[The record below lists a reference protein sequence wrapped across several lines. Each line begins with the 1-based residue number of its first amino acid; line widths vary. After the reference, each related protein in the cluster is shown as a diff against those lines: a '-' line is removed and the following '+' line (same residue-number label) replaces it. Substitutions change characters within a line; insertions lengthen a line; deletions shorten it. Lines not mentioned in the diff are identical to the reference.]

1 MLVGSCHGAMV
12 PADHLVAG
20 HSPPRVYAVQMAES
34 SSVLQHSYLQLAQ
47 QVRRDIAQQRYAP
60 GERLPSVRALAAAQ
74 GVSVA
79 TVVRCYRHLEALGA
93 VQARHKSGMYVAEP
107 DARRAA
113 HGEGAGAGLRDA
125 RRTSVRAQSAPPPV
139 EFDRLVSL
147 EHRMTQLYSLTTQQ
161 PLQWGLHLA
170 NAAPAW
176 YPTDAL
182 ARIAQRLLRSQP
194 EMLGAYP
201 TGSGLP
207 ALRTEL
213 AGWMVTYGLDLQPE
227 ELLVTNG
234 STEALNV
241 ALRAVTRPGDAVVVE
256 SPVYFGLLQMLGN
269 LGLRAIELPCTPGEG
284 MSLEALEYALEH
296 QSGVRAVVAMPNFQ
310 NPLGHVMPDRNKR
323 RLLRL
328 VEQHDLALIED
339 DVFGDLSH
347 TPHRPQPVKA
357 WDRHGRV
364 IYCGSSSKSLAPA
377 FRLGW
382 ASGGR
387 WHARMESL
395 KLSTSLAAPWLE
407 QAVMSEFLRSGGL
420 QPHLRRLRER
430 LAQTTPRAAEA
441 VRKHFPAGTRVHSPA
456 GGWWLWL
463 ELPEPVDTLALLR
476 LAVAQGMAFT
486 PGALFSTTAKYA
498 SYLRLNIARPWTRE
512 LEQAVRQL
520 GRLAASMR

>member
-1 MLVGSCHGAMV
+1 MPSKPSV
-12 PADHLVAG
+12 P
-20 HSPPRVYAVQMAES
+20 
-34 SSVLQHSYLQLAQ
+34 QHSYLQLAQ
-47 QVRRDIAQQRYAP
+47 QVRRDIGQRRYAP
-60 GERLPSVRALAAAQ
+60 GERLPSVRALAAAR

-79 TVVRCYRHLEALGA
+79 TAVRCYRHLEALGV

-107 DARRAA
+107 GAVPAGPA
-113 HGEGAGAGLRDA
+113 MGAGRAGA
-125 RRTSVRAQSAPPPV
+125 EERRVVAPPSPPPPV

-147 EHRMTQLYSLTTQQ
+147 EHRMTQLYALTTQR

-182 ARIAQRLLRSQP
+182 ARIAQRLLRAQP
-194 EMLGAYP
+194 EMLGTYP

-213 AGWMVTYGLDLQPE
+213 AGWMATYGLDLQPE

-269 LGLRAIELPCTPGEG
+269 LGLRAIELPCTPHEG

-296 QSGVRAVVAMPNFQ
+296 QEGGVRAVVAMPNFQ
-310 NPLGHVMPDRNKR
+310 NPLGHAMPDRNKR

-347 TPHRPQPVKA
+347 TGQRPQPVKA

-364 IYCGSSSKSLAPA
+364 IYCGSSSKSVAPA

-382 ASGGR
+382 TSGGR

-407 QAVMSEFLRSGGL
+407 QAVMAEFMRTGGL

-430 LAQTTPRAAEA
+430 LAQTTPRAIEA
-441 VRKHFPAGTRVHSPA
+441 VQKHFPAGTRVHSPA

-463 ELPEPVDTLALLR
+463 ELPAPVDSLALLR
-476 LAVAQGMAFT
+476 VAVAHGIAFT

-512 LEQAVRQL
+512 LEQALRQL
-520 GRLAASMR
+520 GRLAQGMQ

>member
-1 MLVGSCHGAMV
+1 MV
-12 PADHLVAG
+12 PAGHPAGG
-20 HSPPRVYAVQMAES
+20 HSLPGVYAAQMAPS
-34 SSVLQHSYLQLAQ
+34 TSVPQHSYLQLAQ
-47 QVRRDIAQQRYAP
+47 QVRRDITLKRYAP

-74 GVSVA
+74 GVSAA
-79 TVVRCYRHLEALGA
+79 TVVRCYRHLEALGM
-93 VQARHKSGMYVAEP
+93 VQARHKSGTYVAEP
-107 DARRAA
+107 APVRAA
-113 HGEGAGAGLRDA
+113 PGAKDGADPSGGPGLQA
-125 RRTSVRAQSAPPPV
+125 RARPAVPPPV

-147 EHRMTQLYSLTTQQ
+147 EHRMTQLYALTTQQ

-176 YPTDAL
+176 YPTEAL

-194 EMLGAYP
+194 EMLGTYP

-213 AGWMVTYGLDLQPE
+213 AGWMATYGLDLQPD

-382 ASGGR
+382 TSGGR

-407 QAVMSEFLRSGGL
+407 QAVMAEFMRSGGL

-463 ELPEPVDTLALLR
+463 QLPEPVDSLALLQR
-476 LAVAQGMAFT
+476 AVAQGMAFT
-486 PGALFSTTAKYA
+486 PGALFSTSAKYA

-520 GRLAASMR
+520 GRLAAGVP

>member
-1 MLVGSCHGAMV
+1 MPKNPSV
-12 PADHLVAG
+12 P
-20 HSPPRVYAVQMAES
+20 
-34 SSVLQHSYLQLAQ
+34 QHSYLQLAQ
-47 QVRRDIAQQRYAP
+47 QVRRDIAQRRYAP
-60 GERLPSVRALAAAQ
+60 GERLPSVRSLAAAQ

-107 DARRAA
+107 SASPARAGGAATPARAGADRAA
-113 HGEGAGAGLRDA
+113 PA
-125 RRTSVRAQSAPPPV
+125 PPV

-147 EHRMTQLYSLTTQQ
+147 EHRMTQLYALTTQQ

-176 YPTDAL
+176 YPTEAL

-207 ALRTEL
+207 ELRAEL
-213 AGWMVTYGLDLQPE
+213 AGWMATYGLDLQPD

-241 ALRAVTRPGDAVVVE
+241 ALRAVARPGDAVVVE

-310 NPLGHVMPDRNKR
+310 NPLGHTMPDRNKR

-407 QAVMSEFLRSGGL
+407 QAVMADFLRTGGL

-441 VRKHFPAGTRVHSPA
+441 VRKYFPAGTRVHSPA

-463 ELPEPVDTLALLR
+463 ELPEPVDALALLR
-476 LAVAQGMAFT
+476 LAVAQGIAFT
-486 PGALFSTTAKYA
+486 PGALFSTHTAKYA

-512 LEQAVRQL
+512 LEQAVRRL
-520 GRLAASMR
+520 GQLAAGEPAGGV

>member
-1 MLVGSCHGAMV
+1 
-12 PADHLVAG
+12 
-20 HSPPRVYAVQMAES
+20 MAES

-113 HGEGAGAGLRDA
+113 HGEGAGAGLRGA

>member
-1 MLVGSCHGAMV
+1 MV
-12 PADHLVAG
+12 PAGHPLGG
-20 HSPPRVYAVQMAES
+20 HSLPGVYAVQMAPS
-34 SSVLQHSYLQLAQ
+34 ISVLQHSYLQLAQ
-47 QVRRDIAQQRYAP
+47 QLRRDVTLKRYAP

-79 TVVRCYRHLEALGA
+79 TVVRCYRHLEALGV

-107 DARRAA
+107 APVRAA
-113 HGEGAGAGLRDA
+113 PGAKDGAGPSGGPGLHA
-125 RRTSVRAQSAPPPV
+125 RARPAVPPPV

-147 EHRMTQLYSLTTQQ
+147 EHRMTQLYALTTQQ

-176 YPTDAL
+176 YPTEAL

-213 AGWMVTYGLDLQPE
+213 AGWMATYGLDLQPD

-284 MSLEALEYALEH
+284 ISLEALEYALEH

-328 VEQHDLALIED
+328 MEQHDLALIED

-382 ASGGR
+382 TSGGR

-407 QAVMSEFLRSGGL
+407 QAVMAEFMRSGGL

-463 ELPEPVDTLALLR
+463 QLPEPVDSLALLQR
-476 LAVAQGMAFT
+476 AVAQGMAFT
-486 PGALFSTTAKYA
+486 PGALFSTSAKYA

-520 GRLAASMR
+520 GQMAADVR

>member
-1 MLVGSCHGAMV
+1 MV
-12 PADHLVAG
+12 PAGHPLGG
-20 HSPPRVYAVQMAES
+20 HSLPGVYAVQMAPS
-34 SSVLQHSYLQLAQ
+34 TSVLQHSYLQLAQ
-47 QVRRDIAQQRYAP
+47 QVRRDITLKRYAP

-79 TVVRCYRHLEALGA
+79 TVVRCYRHLEALGV

-107 DARRAA
+107 APVRAA
-113 HGEGAGAGLRDA
+113 PGAKDGADPSGGPGLQA
-125 RRTSVRAQSAPPPV
+125 RARPAVPPPV

-147 EHRMTQLYSLTTQQ
+147 EHRMTQLYALTTQQ

-176 YPTDAL
+176 YPTEAL

-213 AGWMVTYGLDLQPE
+213 AGWMATYGLDLQPD

-382 ASGGR
+382 TSGGR

-407 QAVMSEFLRSGGL
+407 QAVMAEFMRSGGL

-441 VRKHFPAGTRVHSPA
+441 VR
-456 GGWWLWL
+456 
-463 ELPEPVDTLALLR
+463 
-476 LAVAQGMAFT
+476 
-486 PGALFSTTAKYA
+486 
-498 SYLRLNIARPWTRE
+498 
-512 LEQAVRQL
+512 
-520 GRLAASMR
+520 

>member
-1 MLVGSCHGAMV
+1 MPKNPSV
-12 PADHLVAG
+12 P
-20 HSPPRVYAVQMAES
+20 
-34 SSVLQHSYLQLAQ
+34 QHSYLQLAQ
-47 QVRRDIAQQRYAP
+47 QVRRDIAQRRYAP
-60 GERLPSVRALAAAQ
+60 GERLPSVRSLAAAQ

-107 DARRAA
+107 SASPARADGAATPACAGADRAA
-113 HGEGAGAGLRDA
+113 PA
-125 RRTSVRAQSAPPPV
+125 PPV

-147 EHRMTQLYSLTTQQ
+147 EHRMTQLYALTTQQ

-176 YPTDAL
+176 YPTEAL

-207 ALRTEL
+207 ALRAEL
-213 AGWMVTYGLDLQPE
+213 AAWMATYGLDLQPD

-241 ALRAVTRPGDAVVVE
+241 ALRAVARPGDAVVVE

-310 NPLGHVMPDRNKR
+310 NPLGHTMPDRNKR

-407 QAVMSEFLRSGGL
+407 QAVMAEFMRTGGL

-441 VRKHFPAGTRVHSPA
+441 VRKYFPAGTRVHSPA

-463 ELPEPVDTLALLR
+463 ELPEPVDALALLR
-476 LAVAQGMAFT
+476 LAVAQGIAFT
-486 PGALFSTTAKYA
+486 PGALFSTHTAKYA

-512 LEQAVRQL
+512 LEQAVRRL
-520 GRLAASMR
+520 GQLAAGAPAGGV

>member
-1 MLVGSCHGAMV
+1 MV
-12 PADHLVAG
+12 PADHPLGG
-20 HSPPRVYAVQMAES
+20 HSLYGVYAVQMAPS
-34 SSVLQHSYLQLAQ
+34 TSVLQHSYLQLAQ

-93 VQARHKSGMYVAEP
+93 VQARHKSGIYVAGPAAARVAP
-107 DARRAA
+107 DTSNDM
-113 HGEGAGAGLRDA
+113 GTLGPQAGA
-125 RRTSVRAQSAPPPV
+125 QSKPPPV

-147 EHRMTQLYSLTTQQ
+147 EHRMTELYSLTTQQ

-170 NAAPAW
+170 NASPAW

-213 AGWMVTYGLDLQPE
+213 AGWMATYGLDLQPE

-347 TPHRPQPVKA
+347 TPQRPQPVKA

-382 ASGGR
+382 TSGGR

-407 QAVMSEFLRSGGL
+407 QAVMAEFMRSGEL
-420 QPHLRRLRER
+420 QVHLRRLRER
-430 LAQTTPRAAEA
+430 LTQTTPRATDA
-441 VRKHFPAGTRVHSPA
+441 VRKYFPAGTRVHSPA

-463 ELPEPVDTLALLR
+463 ELPHPVDTLALLR
-476 LAVAQGMAFT
+476 QSVAQGIAFT

-498 SYLRLNIARPWTRE
+498 SHLRLNTARPWTRE

-520 GRLAASMR
+520 GQLVTRAQ

>member
-1 MLVGSCHGAMV
+1 MV
-12 PADHLVAG
+12 PAGHPAGG
-20 HSPPRVYAVQMAES
+20 HSLPGVYAAQMAPS
-34 SSVLQHSYLQLAQ
+34 TSVPQHSYLQLAQ
-47 QVRRDIAQQRYAP
+47 QVRRDITLKRYAP

-79 TVVRCYRHLEALGA
+79 TVVRCYRHLEALGM

-107 DARRAA
+107 APVRAA
-113 HGEGAGAGLRDA
+113 PGAKDGADPSGGPGLQA
-125 RRTSVRAQSAPPPV
+125 RARPAVPPPV

-147 EHRMTQLYSLTTQQ
+147 EHRMTQLYALTTQQ

-176 YPTDAL
+176 YPTEAL

-194 EMLGAYP
+194 EMLGTYP

-213 AGWMVTYGLDLQPE
+213 AGWMATYGLDLQPD

-328 VEQHDLALIED
+328 VEQHRPRVYVELGTWMGASAIPVARALRRWGGTLTCVDTWLGGLDAATGVAPWMLASCAKHLLRAGVTENPVRLTRSVKDALTYVTCGGAPVYIWPGGGITFMV
-339 DVFGDLSH
+339 DVTRLPENAFGYVPTPALVAPLEFTMKLSDYQELGGH
-347 TPHRPQPVKA
+347 MDHVRPLSELTA
-357 WDRHGRV
+357 DGRL
-364 IYCGSSSKSLAPA
+364 KLPQRLDNPWPLAPE
-377 FRLGW
+377 
-382 ASGGR
+382 
-387 WHARMESL
+387 RMR
-395 KLSTSLAAPWLE
+395 
-407 QAVMSEFLRSGGL
+407 RSHG
-420 QPHLRRLRER
+420 
-430 LAQTTPRAAEA
+430 
-441 VRKHFPAGTRVHSPA
+441 
-456 GGWWLWL
+456 
-463 ELPEPVDTLALLR
+463 
-476 LAVAQGMAFT
+476 
-486 PGALFSTTAKYA
+486 
-498 SYLRLNIARPWTRE
+498 
-512 LEQAVRQL
+512 
-520 GRLAASMR
+520 

>member
-1 MLVGSCHGAMV
+1 MV
-12 PADHLVAG
+12 PAGHPAGG
-20 HSPPRVYAVQMAES
+20 HSLPGVYAVQMAPS
-34 SSVLQHSYLQLAQ
+34 TSVPQHSYLQLAQ
-47 QVRRDIAQQRYAP
+47 QVRRDITLKRYAP

-74 GVSVA
+74 GVSAA
-79 TVVRCYRHLEALGA
+79 TVVRCYRHLEALGM

-107 DARRAA
+107 APVRAA
-113 HGEGAGAGLRDA
+113 PGAKDGADPSGGPGLQA
-125 RRTSVRAQSAPPPV
+125 RARPAVPPPV

-147 EHRMTQLYSLTTQQ
+147 EHRMTQLYALTTQQ

-176 YPTDAL
+176 YPTEAL

-194 EMLGAYP
+194 EMLGTYP

-213 AGWMVTYGLDLQPE
+213 AGWMATYGLDLQPD

-382 ASGGR
+382 TSGGR

-407 QAVMSEFLRSGGL
+407 QAVMAEFMRSGGL

-463 ELPEPVDTLALLR
+463 QLPEPVDSLALLQR
-476 LAVAQGMAFT
+476 AVAQGMAFT
-486 PGALFSTTAKYA
+486 PGALFSTSAKYA

-520 GRLAASMR
+520 GRLAAGVP

>member
-1 MLVGSCHGAMV
+1 
-12 PADHLVAG
+12 
-20 HSPPRVYAVQMAES
+20 MAKN

-47 QVRRDIAQQRYAP
+47 QLRRDIARRRYAP

-74 GVSVA
+74 GVSVD
-79 TVVRCYRHLEALGA
+79 TVVRCYRHLEALGV
-93 VQARHKSGMYVAEP
+93 VQARHKSGMYVAELEP
-107 DARRAA
+107 AGRAPA
-113 HGEGAGAGLRDA
+113 VATAAAVAKADNRPA
-125 RRTSVRAQSAPPPV
+125 PPPPV
-139 EFDRLVSL
+139 ELDRLVSL
-147 EHRMTQLYSLTTQQ
+147 EHRMTQLYALTTQQ

-176 YPTDAL
+176 YPTAAL

-194 EMLGAYP
+194 EMLGTYP

-207 ALRTEL
+207 ALRSQL
-213 AGWMVTYGLDLQPE
+213 AAWMAGYGLDLQPQ
-227 ELLVTNG
+227 ELMVTHG

-241 ALRAVTRPGDAVVVE
+241 ALRAVARPGDAVVVE

-269 LGLRAIELPCTPGEG
+269 LGLRAIELPCTPSEG
-284 MSLEALEYALEH
+284 MGLEALEYVLEH
-296 QSGVRAVVAMPNFQ
+296 ESGVRAVVVMPNFQ
-310 NPLGHVMPDRNKR
+310 NPLGHTMPERNKR

-382 ASGGR
+382 AAGGR

-407 QAVMSEFLRSGGL
+407 QAVLAEFLRTGGL
-420 QPHLRRLRER
+420 QPHLRKLRER

-441 VRKHFPAGTRVHSPA
+441 VQRHFPAGTRVHSPA

-463 ELPEPVDTLALLR
+463 ELPQAVDALALLR
-476 LAVAQGMAFT
+476 LAVGQGIAFT
-486 PGALFSTTAKYA
+486 PGVLFSTTAKYA
-498 SYLRLNIARPWTRE
+498 HYLRLNIARPWTRE
-512 LEQAVRQL
+512 LEQAVRVLGQL
-520 GRLAASMR
+520 AGGLQHAAGAASISR

>member
-1 MLVGSCHGAMV
+1 
-12 PADHLVAG
+12 
-20 HSPPRVYAVQMAES
+20 MAES

-47 QVRRDIAQQRYAP
+47 LVRRDIAQQRYAP

-107 DARRAA
+107 TAQRALPRGETGADMQGGRSTPARA
-113 HGEGAGAGLRDA
+113 HS
-125 RRTSVRAQSAPPPV
+125 TPPPV

-194 EMLGAYP
+194 EMLGTYP

-207 ALRTEL
+207 ALRAEL
-213 AGWMVTYGLDLQPE
+213 ASWMATYGLDLQPE

-241 ALRAVTRPGDAVVVE
+241 ALRAVARPGDAVVVE

-382 ASGGR
+382 TSGGR
-387 WHARMESL
+387 WHVRMESL

-407 QAVMSEFLRSGGL
+407 QAVMSEFLRSGAL

-430 LAQTTPRAAEA
+430 LAQTTPRATEA

-463 ELPEPVDTLALLR
+463 ELPEPVDSLALLR
-476 LAVAQGMAFT
+476 LAVAQGIAFT

-520 GRLAASMR
+520 GQLAAGMR

>member
-1 MLVGSCHGAMV
+1 
-12 PADHLVAG
+12 
-20 HSPPRVYAVQMAES
+20 MAPS
-34 SSVLQHSYLQLAQ
+34 TSVLQHSYLQLAQ
-47 QVRRDIAQQRYAP
+47 QVRRDITLKRYAP

-79 TVVRCYRHLEALGA
+79 TVVRCYRHLEALGV

-107 DARRAA
+107 TPARAA
-113 HGEGAGAGLRDA
+113 PGATDGAGPPSLPVLQTRA
-125 RRTSVRAQSAPPPV
+125 RPAVPPPV

-147 EHRMTQLYSLTTQQ
+147 EHRMTQLYALTTQQ

-176 YPTDAL
+176 YPTEAL

-194 EMLGAYP
+194 EMLGTYP

-213 AGWMVTYGLDLQPE
+213 AAWMATYGLDLQPD

-382 ASGGR
+382 TSGGR

-407 QAVMSEFLRSGGL
+407 QAVMAEFMRSGGL

-463 ELPEPVDTLALLR
+463 QLPEPVDSLALLQC
-476 LAVAQGMAFT
+476 AVAQGIAFT
-486 PGALFSTTAKYA
+486 PGALFSTSAKYA

-520 GRLAASMR
+520 GQLAAGVR

>member
-1 MLVGSCHGAMV
+1 
-12 PADHLVAG
+12 
-20 HSPPRVYAVQMAES
+20 MAPTT
-34 SSVLQHSYLQLAQ
+34 SVLQHSYLQLAQ
-47 QVRRDIAQQRYAP
+47 QVRRDITLKRYAP

-79 TVVRCYRHLEALGA
+79 TVVRCYRHLEALGV
-93 VQARHKSGMYVAEP
+93 VQARHKSGMYVAELAP
-107 DARRAA
+107 VRAA
-113 HGEGAGAGLRDA
+113 PGATDGAGPSGAQGLQA
-125 RRTSVRAQSAPPPV
+125 RVRAAPPPV

-147 EHRMTQLYSLTTQQ
+147 EHRMTQLYALTTQQ

-176 YPTDAL
+176 YPTEAL

-213 AGWMVTYGLDLQPE
+213 AAWMATYGLDLQPD

-382 ASGGR
+382 TSGGR

-407 QAVMSEFLRSGGL
+407 QAVMAEFMRSGGL

-463 ELPEPVDTLALLR
+463 QLPEPVDSLALLQR
-476 LAVAQGMAFT
+476 AVAQGMAFT
-486 PGALFSTTAKYA
+486 PGALFSTSAKYA

-520 GRLAASMR
+520 GQLAAGVP

>member
-1 MLVGSCHGAMV
+1 MV
-12 PADHLVAG
+12 PAGNPLGG
-20 HSPPRVYAVQMAES
+20 HSLPTVYAVQMAES

-47 QVRRDIAQQRYAP
+47 LVRRDIAQQRYAP

-93 VQARHKSGMYVAEP
+93 VQARNKSGMYVAEP
-107 DARRAA
+107 TARGAA
-113 HGEGAGAGLRDA
+113 SADVGGVGVRHAQP
-125 RRTSVRAQSAPPPV
+125 RAQPTPPPV

-147 EHRMTQLYSLTTQQ
+147 EHRMTQLYALTTQQ

-194 EMLGAYP
+194 EMLGTYP

-213 AGWMVTYGLDLQPE
+213 VGWMATYGLDLQPE

-241 ALRAVTRPGDAVVVE
+241 ALRAVARPGDAVVVE

-347 TPHRPQPVKA
+347 TPNRPQPVKA

-364 IYCGSSSKSLAPA
+364 IYCGSSSKSVAPA

-407 QAVMSEFLRSGGL
+407 QAVMAEFMCTGGL

-441 VRKHFPAGTRVHSPA
+441 VRKYFPAGTRVHSPA

-463 ELPEPVDTLALLR
+463 ELPEPVDALALLQ
-476 LAVAQGMAFT
+476 LAVAQGIAFT
-486 PGALFSTTAKYA
+486 PGALFSTHTAKYA

-512 LEQAVRQL
+512 LEQAVRRL
-520 GRLAASMR
+520 GQLAAGAPSGGG

>member
-1 MLVGSCHGAMV
+1 
-12 PADHLVAG
+12 
-20 HSPPRVYAVQMAES
+20 MAKK

-47 QVRRDIAQQRYAP
+47 QLRHDITRRRYAP

-74 GVSVA
+74 GVSVD
-79 TVVRCYRHLEALGA
+79 TVVRCYRHLEALGT

-107 DARRAA
+107 PPAGRTPAVAA
-113 HGEGAGAGLRDA
+113 VAAAAKADNRPA
-125 RRTSVRAQSAPPPV
+125 PPPPV
-139 EFDRLVSL
+139 ELDRLVSL
-147 EHRMTQLYSLTTQQ
+147 EHRMTQLYALTTQQ

-176 YPTDAL
+176 YPTAAL

-194 EMLGAYP
+194 EMLGTYP

-207 ALRTEL
+207 ALRSEL
-213 AGWMVTYGLDLQPE
+213 AAWMAGYGLDLQPQ
-227 ELLVTNG
+227 ELMVTHG

-241 ALRAVTRPGDAVVVE
+241 ALRAVARPGDAVVVE
-256 SPVYFGLLQMLGN
+256 SPVYFGLLQVLGN
-269 LGLRAIELPCTPGEG
+269 LGLRAIELPCTPSEG
-284 MSLEALEYALEH
+284 MGLEALEYVLEH
-296 QSGVRAVVAMPNFQ
+296 ESGVRAVVVMPNFQ
-310 NPLGHVMPDRNKR
+310 NPLGHTMPERNKR

-347 TPHRPQPVKA
+347 TAHRPQPVKA

-407 QAVMSEFLRSGGL
+407 QAVLAEFLRTGGL
-420 QPHLRRLRER
+420 QPHLRKLRER
-430 LAQTTPRAAEA
+430 LAQTTPRAADA
-441 VRKHFPAGTRVHSPA
+441 VQRHFPAGTRVHSPA

-463 ELPEPVDTLALLR
+463 ELPQAVDALALLR
-476 LAVAQGMAFT
+476 LAVGQGIAFT
-486 PGALFSTTAKYA
+486 PGVLFSTTAKYA
-498 SYLRLNIARPWTRE
+498 HYLRLNIARPWTRE
-512 LEQAVRQL
+512 LEQAVRVLGQL
-520 GRLAASMR
+520 AGQLQHAAGAASISR

>member
-1 MLVGSCHGAMV
+1 MSKN
-12 PADHLVAG
+12 P
-20 HSPPRVYAVQMAES
+20 
-34 SSVLQHSYLQLAQ
+34 SVLQHSYLQLAQ
-47 QVRRDIAQQRYAP
+47 HLRRDIALRRYAP

-79 TVVRCYRHLEALGA
+79 TVVRCYRHLEVLGA
-93 VQARHKSGMYVAEP
+93 VQARNKSGIYVAQP
-107 DARRAA
+107 GSGRTASAQLDTAA
-113 HGEGAGAGLRDA
+113 ELGSRHPHVGP
-125 RRTSVRAQSAPPPV
+125 QPAPPPV

-147 EHRMTQLYSLTTQQ
+147 DHRMTLLYALTTQQ

-194 EMLGAYP
+194 EMLGTYP

-213 AGWMVTYGLDLQPE
+213 VEWMATYGLDLQPD

-241 ALRAVTRPGDAVVVE
+241 ALRAVARPGDAVVVE

-328 VEQHDLALIED
+328 VEQYDLALIED

-364 IYCGSSSKSLAPA
+364 IYCGSSSKSIAPA

-382 ASGGR
+382 TSGGR

-407 QAVMSEFLRSGGL
+407 QAVMAEFLHSGGL

-430 LAQTTPRAAEA
+430 LAQTAPRAAEA
-441 VRKHFPAGTRVHSPA
+441 VRKHFPVGTRVHSPA

-463 ELPEPVDTLALLR
+463 ELPEPVDSLALLR
-476 LAVAQGMAFT
+476 LAVFQGIAFT
-486 PGALFSTTAKYA
+486 PGALFSTSAKYT

-520 GRLAASMR
+520 GQLAGSLLSG

>member
-1 MLVGSCHGAMV
+1 MASSTSV
-12 PADHLVAG
+12 PQ
-20 HSPPRVYAVQMAES
+20 Y
-34 SSVLQHSYLQLAQ
+34 SYLQLAQ
-47 QVRRDIAQQRYAP
+47 QVRRDIAAKRYAP
-60 GERLPSVRALAAAQ
+60 GERLPSVRALASAQ

-79 TVVRCYRHLEALGA
+79 TVVRCYRHLEDLGA
-93 VQARHKSGMYVAEP
+93 VQARHKSGIYVAEP
-107 DARRAA
+107 AQASMGAKAGGGVGASGARGQPGR
-113 HGEGAGAGLRDA
+113 
-125 RRTSVRAQSAPPPV
+125 VRNVVPPPV

-147 EHRMTQLYSLTTQQ
+147 EHRMTQLYALTTQQ

-170 NAAPAW
+170 NAAPDW
-176 YPTDAL
+176 YPTGAF
-182 ARIAQRLLRSQP
+182 ARIAQRLLRGQP
-194 EMLGAYP
+194 EMLGTYP

-213 AGWMVTYGLDLQPE
+213 AGWMATYGLDLQPE

-269 LGLRAIELPCTPGEG
+269 LGLQAIELPCTPGEG
-284 MSLEALEYALEH
+284 MSLEALEYVLEH

-310 NPLGHVMPDRNKR
+310 NPLGHVMPDPNKR

-382 ASGGR
+382 TSGGR

-407 QAVMSEFLRSGGL
+407 QAVMAEFMASGGL

-430 LAQTTPRAAEA
+430 LAQTTPRLTEA

-463 ELPEPVDTLALLR
+463 ELPHPVDTLTLLR
-476 LAVAQGMAFT
+476 QAVARGIAFT
-486 PGALFSTTAKYA
+486 PGVLFSTTAKYS
-498 SYLRLNIARPWTRE
+498 SYLRLNIARPFTRE

-520 GRLAASMR
+520 GQLATGVS

>member
-1 MLVGSCHGAMV
+1 MPPWCLQATRLG
-12 PADHLVAG
+12 G
-20 HSPPRVYAVQMAES
+20 HSLPGVYAVQMAPS
-34 SSVLQHSYLQLAQ
+34 TSVLQHSYLQLAQ
-47 QVRRDIAQQRYAP
+47 QVRRDITLKRYAP

-79 TVVRCYRHLEALGA
+79 TVVRCYRHLEALGM

-107 DARRAA
+107 APVRAA
-113 HGEGAGAGLRDA
+113 PGAKDGADPSDGPGLQA
-125 RRTSVRAQSAPPPV
+125 RARPAVPPPV

-147 EHRMTQLYSLTTQQ
+147 EHRMTQLYALTTQQ

-176 YPTDAL
+176 YPTEAL

-213 AGWMVTYGLDLQPE
+213 AGWMATYGLDLQPD

-310 NPLGHVMPDRNKR
+310 NPLGHVMPDRKQAPFAAPGRAARPGVDRGR
-323 RLLRL
+323 RVWRPLAHAAPPPARESLGPPWPRDLLRQQQQEPGARVPPGL
-328 VEQHDLALIED
+328 DIGRALACAHGVAQAQHLARGA
-339 DVFGDLSH
+339 VAGAGGD
-347 TPHRPQPVKA
+347 
-357 WDRHGRV
+357 GRV
-364 IYCGSSSKSLAPA
+364 
-377 FRLGW
+377 
-382 ASGGR
+382 
-387 WHARMESL
+387 HALWRF
-395 KLSTSLAAPWLE
+395 AAPPAPLARATGTDHAARGRGRA
-407 QAVMSEFLRSGGL
+407 QALSGRHAGA
-420 QPHLRRLRER
+420 QPPPGDGGCGCSCPSPWIHWPCCNARWRRAWPSPPVRCFPP
-430 LAQTTPRAAEA
+430 APSTPATCA
-441 VRKHFPAGTRVHSPA
+441 
-456 GGWWLWL
+456 
-463 ELPEPVDTLALLR
+463 
-476 LAVAQGMAFT
+476 
-486 PGALFSTTAKYA
+486 
-498 SYLRLNIARPWTRE
+498 
-512 LEQAVRQL
+512 
-520 GRLAASMR
+520 